1 MQQKDMQQKAS
12 RQKSR
17 VILIHGLHQTA
28 WIMRPLAKRLQVAGF
43 DTHPYGY
50 RSMRDGIK
58 TNSARLNR
66 WLEENHHPDQPIDL
80 VGHSLG
86 GLIIRDFVN
95 EYPQWQIGRCVTLG
109 TPHLGSV
116 CADYIWRLSPV
127 VVGRSY
133 VDALDGT
140 VAPLP
145 EHITLGVIA
154 GNRPY
159 GLGQL
164 FLQYHNRKLC
174 KTNNMPSAEHL
185 LHDGTVY
192 IEETKIEAATDHIVL
207 PVSHTGMLVDKT
219 VAAQTKYFLQ
229 HGQFDHSEL
238 KHL

>member
-1 MQQKDMQQKAS
+1 MHQKN
-12 RQKSR
+12 R

-43 DTHPYGY
+43 DTYQYGY
-50 RSMRDGIK
+50 RSMRDSIK
-58 TNSARLNR
+58 TNSARLHN
-66 WLEENHHPDQPIDL
+66 WLEKHHYPDQPIDL

-86 GLIIRDFVN
+86 GLIIRDFVA
-95 EYPQWQIGRCVTLG
+95 EYPKWQIGRCVTLG

-116 CADYIWRLSPV
+116 CADYIWRLTPV

-145 EHITLGVIA
+145 KHISLGVIA

-164 FLQYHNRKLC
+164 FLQYHNRKLRSAE
-174 KTNNMPSAEHL
+174 NAPSAEHL

-192 IEETKIEAATDHIVL
+192 VEETKIEAATDHIVL
-207 PVSHTGMLVDKT
+207 PVSHTGMLVDKA
-219 VAAQTKYFLQ
+219 VAEQTQYFLR
-229 HGQFDHSEL
+229 HGQFNHNKLKEL
-238 KHL
+238 